1 MPDHHAP
8 IRKDAF
14 ANYLRGRFSP
24 AGYDVSEVADAP
36 YKELVK
42 HQPEGFSFGLSIGRD
57 GSVNPGDKARV
68 GVWFRSAGKGGIAEL
83 SALRNHYQVKLQ
95 QQGRGCCIHSCAPSV
110 GTFCLYEYRAGHGCR
125 ICLAVHCPALGRDIE
140 CRRIRFVHCSSRYA
154 SYGSAR
160 VP

>member
-68 GVWFRSAGKGGIAEL
+68 GVWFRPAGKGGIAEL

-95 QQGRGCCIHSCAPSV
+95 QQGRGCRIHSCAPPV
-110 GTFCLYEYRAGHGCR
+110 GTFFLFWETTAPLPEG
-125 ICLAVHCPALGRDIE
+125 AVSTWVEMVEELSGLCFDTDALDAFLNE
-140 CRRIRFVHCSSRYA
+140 TT
-154 SYGSAR
+154 
-160 VP
+160 

>member
-14 ANYLRGRFSP
+14 VTYLRGRFSP

-42 HQPEGFSFGLSIGRD
+42 HQPEGFAFGLSIGRD

-68 GVWFRSAGKGGIAEL
+68 GVWFRPAGKGGIAEL

-95 QQGRGCCIHSCAPSV
+95 QQGRGCRIHSCAPPV
-110 GTFCLYEYRAGHGCR
+110 GTFFLFWETTAPLPEG
-125 ICLAVHCPALGRDIE
+125 AVSAWVEMVEELSGLCFDTDALDAFLTE
-140 CRRIRFVHCSSRYA
+140 TT
-154 SYGSAR
+154 
-160 VP
+160 

>member
-68 GVWFRSAGKGGIAEL
+68 GVWFRPAGKGGIAEL

-95 QQGRGCCIHSCAPSV
+95 QQGRGCRIHSCAPPV
-110 GTFCLYEYRAGHGCR
+110 GTFFLFWETTAPLPEG
-125 ICLAVHCPALGRDIE
+125 AVSAWVEMVEELSGLCFDTDALDAFLTE
-140 CRRIRFVHCSSRYA
+140 TT
-154 SYGSAR
+154 
-160 VP
+160 

>member
-14 ANYLRGRFSP
+14 ATYLRGRFSP

-57 GSVNPGDKARV
+57 GSVNPA
-68 GVWFRSAGKGGIAEL
+68 
-83 SALRNHYQVKLQ
+83 
-95 QQGRGCCIHSCAPSV
+95 
-110 GTFCLYEYRAGHGCR
+110 T
-125 ICLAVHCPALGRDIE
+125 
-140 CRRIRFVHCSSRYA
+140 RR
-154 SYGSAR
+154 GSASGFAR
-160 VP
+160 PAGRHC

>member
-14 ANYLRGRFSP
+14 VTYLRGRFSP

-42 HQPEGFSFGLSIGRD
+42 HQPEGFAFGLSIGRD
-57 GSVNPGDKARV
+57 GSVSPGDKARV
-68 GVWFRSAGKGGIAEL
+68 GVWFRPAGKGGIAEL

-95 QQGRGCCIHSCAPSV
+95 QQGRGCRIHSCAPPV
-110 GTFCLYEYRAGHGCR
+110 GTFFLFWETTAPLPEG
-125 ICLAVHCPALGRDIE
+125 AVSAWVEMVEELSGLCFDTDALDAFLTE
-140 CRRIRFVHCSSRYA
+140 TT
-154 SYGSAR
+154 
-160 VP
+160 